1 VCVCVAVDEQNNQTL
16 TFEVENS
23 QRADDDDGQY
33 PVSAGGLLSTADIP
47 TSLSGHLSPAHIP
60 SSSSG
65 YGSSTQGGL
74 LTPEDVVIHSIQ
86 GGLSVGDLQGGA
98 RMSGG
103 LCSTPDDVSDL
114 ASLDVT
120 LTQPAE
126 SPAITSAS
134 PVIPSISSGIS
145 SAAPSTP
152 SASVGIPSTFSGIP
166 SAPAGI
172 PSTSSGISS
181 AAPGTPSA
189 SSGTPSA
196 SVGIPS
202 TFSGIPSAPAGIPS
216 TSTDI
221 PSTSSAVSS
230 SHMVGGGSCV
240 DTEPSSSSSRVAT
253 VLTPPDTL
261 SIPVITT
268 DLLID
273 SEAPPSPPNSLL
285 GGLMSLPN
293 SRPMASLAVPRLGL
307 SLDSASSDGDSSF
320 CSTPGYSTPEVSS
333 PGIFTP
339 EDCLSPL
346 FIPPSMSLSVC
357 LPVCLSVSY

>member
-16 TFEVENS
+16 TFEVENF

-33 PVSAGGLLSTADIP
+33 HVSAGGLLSAADIP

-74 LTPEDVVIHSIQ
+74 LTPEDVVVHSIQ

-103 LCSTPDDVSDL
+103 PCSTPDDVSDL

-120 LTQPAE
+120 LTQAAE

-134 PVIPSISSGIS
+134 PGIP

-152 SASVGIPSTFSGIP
+152 SASSGIPSTFSGIP

-172 PSTSSGISS
+172 PSTSSGI
-181 AAPGTPSA
+181 PSA
-189 SSGTPSA
+189 
-196 SVGIPS
+196 
-202 TFSGIPSAPAGIPS
+202 
-216 TSTDI
+216 STDI
-221 PSTSSAVSS
+221 PSTSGAVSS

-240 DTEPSSSSSRVAT
+240 DNEPSSSSSRVAT
-253 VLTPPDTL
+253 VLTPPDTI

-273 SEAPPSPPNSLL
+273 NEAPPSPPNSLL